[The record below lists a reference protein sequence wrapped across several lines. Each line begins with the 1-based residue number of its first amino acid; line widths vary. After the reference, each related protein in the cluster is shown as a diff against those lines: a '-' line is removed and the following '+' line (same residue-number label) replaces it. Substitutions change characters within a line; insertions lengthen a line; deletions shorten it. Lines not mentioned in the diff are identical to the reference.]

1 MSSHYPSHHL
11 KRLQHDINS
20 NLHLSSHNHQPNSSR
35 TNAFDSHSRL
45 PNDEVVRESIQ
56 HFTISTNTNDT
67 NFSRPV
73 NI

>member
-1 MSSHYPSHHL
+1 MSHHPSHHL
-11 KRLQHDINS
+11 KRLQRDINS
-20 NLHLSSHNHQPNSSR
+20 NLHLSSHNHQSHNSR

-45 PNDEVVRESIQ
+45 PDDEAIRESIQ
-56 HFTISTNTNDT
+56 HLTILTSNNDT